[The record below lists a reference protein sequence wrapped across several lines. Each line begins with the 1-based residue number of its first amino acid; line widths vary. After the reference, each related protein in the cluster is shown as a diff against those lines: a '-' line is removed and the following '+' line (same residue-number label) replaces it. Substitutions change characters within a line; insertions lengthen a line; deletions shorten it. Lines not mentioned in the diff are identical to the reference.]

1 MAEGAVPPLGENCYS
16 QAMAETAPDTAQA
29 TPTAREIARGD
40 DWVLR
45 EFVCRSGPQDRPFEE
60 QHQFASIAAVVE
72 GSFQYRCDAGRA
84 LLYPGAFLL
93 GNPGGCFEC
102 GHDHS
107 TGDRCVSLQF
117 APQLF
122 EEIAASAAGS
132 SRFRFPAAMLPALK
146 PLIPPLARLEAL
158 VREEGAGEG
167 PVAVEELAYQVA
179 ETVIDS
185 LADGGGLSSAP
196 SPHDSRRIS
205 RVLTYLEAHAADP
218 LDLAQLAGIA
228 CMSKYHFLR
237 SFRRILGVTPHQYLL
252 GLRLRRAARRLLS
265 SAEPVSAIAFDCG
278 FGDLSTFNA
287 GFRAQFGTS
296 PGSFRRA
303 APSLTTA

>member
-1 MAEGAVPPLGENCYS
+1 MA
-16 QAMAETAPDTAQA
+16 QTAPNPANQVPDDPAA
-29 TPTAREIARGD
+29 RLPTARVIARGA
-40 DWVLR
+40 DWTLS

-60 QHQFASIAAVVE
+60 QHDFAAIAAVVE
-72 GSFQYRCDAGRA
+72 GSFQYRCDSGRA

-117 APQLF
+117 TPALF

-132 SRFRFPAAMLPALK
+132 HRFRFTSAMLPALK
-146 PLIPPLARLEAL
+146 PLIPPVARLEAMAA
-158 VREEGAGEG
+158 EGGS
-167 PVAVEELAYQVA
+167 AVEELAFQVA
-179 ETVIDS
+179 ETVID
-185 LADGGGLSSAP
+185 AVAGGSGMSQAP
-196 SPHDSRRIS
+196 SHADARRIS
-205 RVLTYLEAHAADP
+205 RVLHHIAAHATEP

-237 SFRRILGVTPHQYLL
+237 SFRRSVGVTPHQYLL
-252 GLRLRRAARRLLS
+252 GLRLRLAARRLLS
-265 SAEPVSAIAFDCG
+265 STEPVSSIAFDTG

-287 GFRAQFGTS
+287 NFRAQFGTS

-303 APSLTTA
+303 HSKLMVA